1 MGAFCC
7 STEEAPSPSRFL
19 ARSSLSFTGMHG
31 ASITHSSEQSLWDSL
46 PRAAEESLSSV
57 TRSLGGLKVC
67 VYSLGRSS
75 LLGALAK
82 LSVRQS

>member
-1 MGAFCC
+1 MGAFC
-7 STEEAPSPSRFL
+7 STEGAQNPSRFL

-31 ASITHSSEQSLWDSL
+31 ASITHFSEQSLWDGL
-46 PRAAEESLSSV
+46 PSAKEESLSPV
-57 TRSLGGLKVC
+57 TRNLGGLKKC